1 MSKDERKIGRHHL
14 AFYRGWLQGLDLA
27 VVADQYLEI
36 GLDLRLAK
44 STHRWLQDAISQA
57 ALRHGRHGEARLLRT
72 SLHHVVGKSEA
83 SAPANPKEPKEPPS
97 IDDFR
102 EEEDPDGFFS
112 EAELMRLYIEA
123 FPQVIDKRAQR
134 RRNLIDRQLAALKWV
149 ESLITT
155 EPVLDDWV
163 TAWFNKTIADRFL
176 VAHIYTLADLRDRMR
191 AKGFRWWKDVP
202 RLGAKGAERIVA
214 WFQGYEET
222 LGSVPLKALKPLRQQ
237 NAVELFKHHE
247 IASSTAIVPRE
258 RLELSTVLSGEIGKN
273 RDPNGA
279 QIAARNDIE
288 AIDAWIAAKAGSPH
302 TARAYRKEGERMLLW
317 SVRERG
323 KSLADVTV
331 DDCIA
336 YRNWLGMLGRTDD
349 QEWPFNV
356 PQDQWIGKR
365 NTPRTDEAWRPF
377 DGSLSLASVKQSMV
391 ILRGM
396 FLWLIQARY
405 FVYNPWDVV
414 NKKPATRI
422 DDTRD
427 VELTR
432 VLSEM
437 QWQFFVEHV
446 AGMEEGPEKAR
457 LVFILVF
464 AYSTGMRLSE
474 LVDAKVGMLYSMPF
488 SRRLGQR
495 WMLKVQ
501 GKGDKLRP
509 SPMSEDVMAALEAYL
524 SSRGL
529 PSSPSENSSETPLIA
544 QLKANSHLSSSAL
557 YKLLRGAFSSAADA
571 LREEGHPEDAKQ
583 MIKASTHWIRH
594 SRGSHLALAGMAPS
608 LIQQLLGHA
617 SLNTTSIYLRSSEE
631 TLYLALDEMEKKPSS
646 D

>member
-1 MSKDERKIGRHHL
+1 MQKDERKIGRHHL

-27 VVADQYLEI
+27 VLADQYLEI

-57 ALRHGRHGEARLLRT
+57 ALRHGRRGEARLLRT
-72 SLHHVVGKSEA
+72 SLRHIVGEA
-83 SAPANPKEPKEPPS
+83 RTDAQIKKNEPPS
-97 IDDFR
+97 IEDFR
-102 EEEDPDGFFS
+102 EQEDPDGFYS
-112 EAELMRLYIEA
+112 ESELLRLYVEA
-123 FPQVIDKRAQR
+123 FPQVIDRRAQR
-134 RRNLIDRQLAALKWV
+134 RNKLIEKQLAALQWI
-149 ESLITT
+149 ESLIAT

-176 VAHIYTLADLRDRMR
+176 IARIYTLADLRERMR

-222 LGSVPLKALKPLRQQ
+222 LGAVPLKATKPLRQQ
-237 NAVELFKHHE
+237 NAVELFRQRQP
-247 IASSTAIVPRE
+247 STAIVPRE
-258 RLELSTVLSGEIGKN
+258 RLELSTELSGEIGKN

-331 DDCIA
+331 DDCTA
-336 YRNWLGMLGRTDD
+336 YRNWLGMLGRTDAQD
-349 QEWPFNV
+349 WSFSIPQEE
-356 PQDQWIGKR
+356 WIGKR

-377 DGSLSLASVKQSMV
+377 DGPLSLASVKQGMV

-414 NKKPATRI
+414 NKKPAKRI

-446 AGMEEGPEKAR
+446 ASMENGPEKAR
-457 LVFILVF
+457 LVFVLVF

-509 SPMSEDVMAALEAYL
+509 SPMSEEVMGALEAYL
-524 SSRGL
+524 TSRGL
-529 PSSPSENSSETPLIA
+529 PSSPSENDPETPLIA
-544 QLKANSHLSSSAL
+544 QLKANAPLTPSAL
-557 YKLLRGAFSSAADA
+557 YKLLRDAFSKASEA
-571 LREEGHPEDAKQ
+571 LREQGHPEDAKQ
-583 MIKASTHWIRH
+583 MLKASTHWIRH
-594 SRGSHLALAGMAPS
+594 SRGSHLALSGMAPS

-631 TLYLALDEMEKKPSS
+631 TLYLALDEMERKPKKN
-646 D
+646 